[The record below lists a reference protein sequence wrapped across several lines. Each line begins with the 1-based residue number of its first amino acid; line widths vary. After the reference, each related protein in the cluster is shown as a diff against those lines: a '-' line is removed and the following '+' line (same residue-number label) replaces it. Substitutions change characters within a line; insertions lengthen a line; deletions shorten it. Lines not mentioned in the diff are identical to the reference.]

1 MRYVKMSSLGS
12 HKGQVFEIGLF
23 VSFTACTKIHHSVS
37 VALDISIKGVE
48 FGPFNIGTVIEQ
60 LLCVCVNC

>member
-1 MRYVKMSSLGS
+1 MLYVKSSLVS
-12 HKGQVFEIGLF
+12 HNGQVFEKNGLF